1 MPREVP
7 ILASVAFAVAVGF
20 GIVAPIIPVFAQSFG
35 VSRAAAAA
43 VVSAFAFMRLLS
55 ALAAGR
61 IVDRLG
67 ERRILAVGIG
77 VVAVSSALAG
87 LAQSYAQLLV
97 LRGVGGVGSAMFTVS
112 AYSLLLRSAPTE
124 QRGQATGLFTGG
136 FLVGGITGP
145 ALGGL
150 ISEFSLRAPF
160 FLYAGTLAVAGSIG
174 LFLLPRPEKSAD
186 AGAGGSSA
194 SLATAFRS
202 PAYRAALAAQF
213 ADSWSVLGVR
223 AALVPLFVTE
233 SAADGGLDLSRSW
246 VGIGFGLVAA
256 LNAGVLLP
264 AGRFA
269 DRVGRRPVLLAGTG
283 FSTLGMVLLASAGGL
298 PLYLIALVV
307 LGLGSG
313 LLHVAPGAMVGDT
326 VTAMPPSPAVPAE
339 QPPTR
344 AGRGGTVVAA
354 FQMTGDLG
362 SVLGPLVAGRLAD
375 GVGYGA
381 AFGATAGVIGV
392 AFCFALFAP
401 ETRRAAE
408 AGLAQQD
415 EPGADPA
422 AGPESLADPEP
433 VANTMPAVD
442 DPERAGTDTPG

>member
-7 ILASVAFAVAVGF
+7 VLAGVAFAVAIGF
-20 GIVAPIIPVFAQSFG
+20 GIVAPVLPVFAESFG

-43 VVSAFAFMRLLS
+43 VVSVFAAMRLIS
-55 ALAAGR
+55 ALGAGR

-87 LAQSYAQLLV
+87 LARSYDQLLV
-97 LRGVGGVGSAMFTVS
+97 LRGVGGIGSAMFTVS

-150 ISEFSLRAPF
+150 ISEISLRAPF
-160 FLYAGTLAVAGSIG
+160 FIYAATLAVAGSIG
-174 LFLLPRPEKSAD
+174 LFLLPRPEALD
-186 AGAGGSSA
+186 VEQTGGSSA
-194 SLATAFRS
+194 VLRDAARS

-223 AALVPLFVTE
+223 AALVPLFVTD
-233 SAADGGLDLSRSW
+233 STVHGGLGLSRSW

-256 LNAGVLLP
+256 LNALVLLP

-269 DRVGRRPVLLAGTG
+269 DRVGRRPVLLGGTSLSAAGMT
-283 FSTLGMVLLASAGGL
+283 LLAASNGL
-298 PLYLIALVV
+298 ALYLISLVI
-307 LGLGSG
+307 LGFGSG
-313 LLHVAPGAMVGDT
+313 LLHVAPGAIVGDT
-326 VTAMPPSPAVPAE
+326 VTALPPNGGVAAGVPAAG
-339 QPPTR
+339 PTVR
-344 AGRGGTVVAA
+344 RGRGGTVVAA

-375 GVGYGA
+375 GAGFGA
-381 AFGATAGVIGV
+381 AFGVTAAVIGL
-392 AFCFALFAP
+392 ALCFAVFAP
-401 ETRRAAE
+401 ETRRV
-408 AGLAQQD
+408 G
-415 EPGADPA
+415 EPSRRVGEPSRRVGEPSRGDAPVVDPA
-422 AGPESLADPEP
+422 DTIEP
-433 VANTMPAVD
+433 
-442 DPERAGTDTPG
+442 PG